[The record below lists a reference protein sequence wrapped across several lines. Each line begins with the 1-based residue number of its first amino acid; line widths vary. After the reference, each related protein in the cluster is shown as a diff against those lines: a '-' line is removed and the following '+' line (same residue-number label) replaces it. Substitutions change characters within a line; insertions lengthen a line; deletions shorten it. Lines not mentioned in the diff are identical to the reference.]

1 VDETEII
8 SELYALPLADFTRVR
23 NDLAAQAKR
32 RGRKQLAESIKQ
44 LRKPT
49 ASAWAVNL
57 LVRHHPEEITALLE
71 IGAQLREAQSSL
83 AGDTLRELTRQRRQ
97 AIAALGRRAR
107 AVAAQYG
114 QKLSAASESEVEE
127 TLQAALVD
135 PAAGYALRSGR
146 LTAPLSY
153 VGLGPLSAVA
163 GPAPTAETEIPKPA
177 GTSITATWPE
187 GDGGLIWPVPDEIEP
202 PRVPA
207 PAPPVAVPA
216 PAAPK
221 PVPKSVPTS
230 VPTSVPKP
238 AAEPARDRRA
248 EEERRRRERDELEQ
262 LRRRRELAEARES
275 QEEAEVRAART
286 AAELDEAQARAEAA
300 TARRVELDRRVDA
313 LHEELRE
320 AEEAAMRAAKDVL
333 EARHARDSA
342 ARADLVARRA
352 VERSRAE
359 VERLEG

>member
-32 RGRKQLAESIKQ
+32 RGRKQLAETIKQ

-57 LVRHHPEEITALLE
+57 LVRHHPEEITALLA

-83 AGDTLRELTRQRRQ
+83 AGDALRDLTRQRRQ
-97 AIAALGRRAR
+97 AIAALGRLAR
-107 AVAAQYG
+107 AVAARYG
-114 QKLSAASESEVEE
+114 QKLSSASESEVEE

-202 PRVPA
+202 PPVAVPEPVHAA
-207 PAPPVAVPA
+207 PAPPEPA

-221 PVPKSVPTS
+221 PAP
-230 VPTSVPKP
+230 
-238 AAEPARDRRA
+238 EPVRDRRA
-248 EEERRRRERDELEQ
+248 EEERRRRERDDLEQ
-262 LRRRRELAEARES
+262 ARRRRELAEAREA
-275 QEEAEVRAART
+275 QEEAESRAERT
-286 AAELDEAQARAEAA
+286 SAELDEAQARAEAA
-300 TARRVELDRRVDA
+300 TARRVELDRHVDA

>member
-1 VDETEII
+1 MDETEII
-8 SELYALPLADFTRVR
+8 SELYALPLVDFTRVR

-57 LVRHHPEEITALLE
+57 LVRHHPDEITALLA

-83 AGDTLRELTRQRRQ
+83 AGDALRELTRQRRQ

-107 AVAAQYG
+107 AVAVQYG
-114 QKLSAASESEVEE
+114 QKLSSASESEVEE

-153 VGLGPLSAVA
+153 VGLGPLSVA

-187 GDGGLIWPVPDEIEP
+187 GESGLIWPVPDEVETPPAPVRAAPP
-202 PRVPA
+202 PRPVEAA
-207 PAPPVAVPA
+207 PPPVA
-216 PAAPK
+216 
-221 PVPKSVPTS
+221 PVPPPRPRVVSSPTS
-230 VPTSVPKP
+230 RT
-238 AAEPARDRRA
+238 AD
-248 EEERRRRERDELEQ
+248 EERRRREREELETA
-262 LRRRRELAEARES
+262 RRQRELTEAREARDD
-275 QEEAEVRAART
+275 AEQRAAQT
-286 AAELDEAQARAEAA
+286 ATALDEAQAKAEAA

-313 LHEELRE
+313 LHEELRQ
-320 AEEAAMRAAKDVL
+320 AEEEAMRAAKDVL

-342 ARADLVARRA
+342 ARADLVARRY
-352 VERSRAE
+352 VERARAE

>member
-32 RGRKQLAESIKQ
+32 RGRKQLAETIKQ

-57 LVRHHPEEITALLE
+57 LVRHHPEEITALLA

-83 AGDTLRELTRQRRQ
+83 AGDALRDLTRQRRQ
-97 AIAALGRRAR
+97 AIAALGRLAR
-107 AVAAQYG
+107 AVAARYG
-114 QKLSAASESEVEE
+114 QKLSSASESEVEE

-202 PRVPA
+202 PPVVVPA
-207 PAPPVAVPA
+207 PAPPVAAPA
-216 PAAPK
+216 PA
-221 PVPKSVPTS
+221 V
-230 VPTSVPKP
+230 P
-238 AAEPARDRRA
+238 AAPRPAPDEPVRDRRA

-262 LRRRRELAEARES
+262 ARRRRELAEAREA
-275 QEEAEVRAART
+275 QEEAESRAERT
-286 AAELDEAQARAEAA
+286 SAELDEAQARAEAA
-300 TARRVELDRRVDA
+300 TARRVELDRHVDA

>member
-57 LVRHHPEEITALLE
+57 LVRHHPDEITALLA

-83 AGDTLRELTRQRRQ
+83 AGDALRELTRQRRQ

-107 AVAAQYG
+107 AVAVQYG
-114 QKLSAASESEVEE
+114 QKLSSASESEVEE

-187 GDGGLIWPVPDEIEP
+187 GESGLIWPVPDEIEP
-202 PRVPA
+202 LPVPEPAPVPAAPARPGPAPKPA
-207 PAPPVAVPA
+207 PAPE
-216 PAAPK
+216 
-221 PVPKSVPTS
+221 T
-230 VPTSVPKP
+230 
-238 AAEPARDRRA
+238 ARDRRA
-248 EEERRRRERDELEQ
+248 EAERRVRERDELEQ
-262 LRRRRELAEARES
+262 ARRRRELAEARES
-275 QEEAEVRAART
+275 QEDAERRAAQT

-300 TARRVELDRRVDA
+300 TARRIELDRRVDA
-313 LHEELRE
+313 LHEELRA
-320 AEEAAMRAAKDVL
+320 AEEEAMRAAKDVL

>member
-1 VDETEII
+1 VDETEVI

-32 RGRKQLAESIKQ
+32 QGRKQLAESIKG

-49 ASAWAVNL
+49 ASAWAVNM
-57 LVRHHPEEITALLE
+57 LVRHHPEEINSLLE

-83 AGDTLRELTRQRRQ
+83 AGDALRDLTKQRRL
-97 AIAALGRRAR
+97 AIAALGRQAKT
-107 AVAAQYG
+107 VAARYG
-114 QKLSAASESEVEE
+114 QKLSSVTESEVEE
-127 TLQAALVD
+127 TLQASLVD

-163 GPAPTAETEIPKPA
+163 GPPPTADTEIPKPA

-187 GDGGLIWPVPDEIEP
+187 GESGLIWPVPDRIEVPEPEPATAPPP
-202 PRVPA
+202 PRQRPA
-207 PAPPVAVPA
+207 PAPARDEV
-216 PAAPK
+216 
-221 PVPKSVPTS
+221 
-230 VPTSVPKP
+230 
-238 AAEPARDRRA
+238 RDRR
-248 EEERRRRERDELEQ
+248 EEDERRRRERDELEQ
-262 LRRRRELAEARES
+262 ARRRRELTEAHQAQEDAER
-275 QEEAEVRAART
+275 RAADT
-286 AAELDEAQARAEAA
+286 AVALDEAQAKAEAA
-300 TARRVELDRRVDA
+300 TARRVELDRRVDE
-313 LHEELRE
+313 LHEELRA

>member
-1 VDETEII
+1 MDETEII

-32 RGRKQLAESIKQ
+32 RGRKQLAETIKQ

-57 LVRHHPEEITALLE
+57 LVRHHPEEITALLA

-83 AGDTLRELTRQRRQ
+83 AGDALRDLTRQRRQ
-97 AIAALGRRAR
+97 AIAALGRLAR
-107 AVAAQYG
+107 AVAARYG
-114 QKLSAASESEVEE
+114 QKLSSASESEVEE

-202 PRVPA
+202 PPVAVPEPVHAA
-207 PAPPVAVPA
+207 PAPPEPA

-221 PVPKSVPTS
+221 PAP
-230 VPTSVPKP
+230 
-238 AAEPARDRRA
+238 EPVRDRRA
-248 EEERRRRERDELEQ
+248 EEERRRRERDDLEQ
-262 LRRRRELAEARES
+262 ARRRRELAEAREA
-275 QEEAEVRAART
+275 QEEAESRAERT
-286 AAELDEAQARAEAA
+286 SAELDEAQARAEAA
-300 TARRVELDRRVDA
+300 TARRVELDRHVDA